1 MFYMWQGH
9 HKGGQHRD
17 TWGRLP
23 ALATAISTTLGVSN
37 PKGSK
42 IMAVTSTEI
51 KTAIDAVVTSGQSFV
66 LDGIQYSAA
75 TLSTLW
81 DMYQTTTEEEAR
93 TDGSRPTM
101 RGFRL
106 SGMGY

>member
-17 TWGRLP
+17 TWGRSP
-23 ALATAISTTLGVSN
+23 ALATAISKTLGVSN

-42 IMAVTSTEI
+42 IMAVTVATVDAAI
-51 KTAIDAVVTSGQSFV
+51 TAIQDSGQSFV

-75 TLSTLW
+75 NLKSL
-81 DMYQTTTEEEAR
+81 TELRTQLQNEESR
-93 TDGSRPTM
+93 TDGTRPLT
-101 RGFRL
+101 RGF
-106 SGMGY
+106 SFTGMGY